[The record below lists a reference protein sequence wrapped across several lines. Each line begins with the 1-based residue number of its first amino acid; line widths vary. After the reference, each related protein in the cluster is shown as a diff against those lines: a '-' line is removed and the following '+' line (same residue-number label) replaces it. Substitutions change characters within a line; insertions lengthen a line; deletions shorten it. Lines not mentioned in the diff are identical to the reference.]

1 MSKDPHNDPQSLGK
15 YQLRE
20 RLGRGGVA
28 EVWKAYD
35 PQLERYVA
43 IKVLH
48 ADLQADPEFM
58 SRFVREARVIASL
71 HHPNIVQIFDFQTSN
86 APGSNNPIAYMVMDY
101 VEGQTLTDYI
111 RNTSRTGKF
120 PPAADIVQLFASI
133 SRAIDHAH
141 QQGMVHRDIKPGN
154 ILLDKRHTAQ
164 NPMGEPVL
172 TDFGI
177 AKLMGAGST
186 LSGRIHS
193 HKMLPNENS
202 SLF

>member
-1 MSKDPHNDPQSLGK
+1 
-15 YQLRE
+15 
-20 RLGRGGVA
+20 
-28 EVWKAYD
+28 
-35 PQLERYVA
+35 
-43 IKVLH
+43 
-48 ADLQADPEFM
+48 
-58 SRFVREARVIASL
+58 
-71 HHPNIVQIFDFQTSN
+71 
-86 APGSNNPIAYMVMDY
+86 
-101 VEGQTLTDYI
+101 
-111 RNTSRTGKF
+111 
-120 PPAADIVQLFASI
+120 
-133 SRAIDHAH
+133 
-141 QQGMVHRDIKPGN
+141 MVHRDIKPGN